1 MVCFL
6 FIDLPYNMLLPRLII
21 IFLFI
26 GVLLKSTI
34 TLSTPFQFDIDNIG
48 FVDDE
53 TDDLNDQNIYFFS
66 ISLPPKHIPRLSFE
80 YSEKTIDRAYFIETP
95 PPELG

>member
-6 FIDLPYNMLLPRLII
+6 LKDLLYKMLLPRLII

-34 TLSTPFQFDIDNIG
+34 TLSIPLQIDIDNIG
-48 FVDDE
+48 FVEDE
-53 TDDLNDQNIYFFS
+53 IDDLNDQNIYFFS
-66 ISLPPKHIPRLSFE
+66 ISLSPKHIPRLSFE
-80 YSEKTIDRAYFIETP
+80 YSEKTIDRPCFIETP

>member
-1 MVCFL
+1 
-6 FIDLPYNMLLPRLII
+6 MLLPRLII

-34 TLSTPFQFDIDNIG
+34 TLSTTFQFDIDNIG

-80 YSEKTIDRAYFIETP
+80 YSEKTIDRPYFIETP